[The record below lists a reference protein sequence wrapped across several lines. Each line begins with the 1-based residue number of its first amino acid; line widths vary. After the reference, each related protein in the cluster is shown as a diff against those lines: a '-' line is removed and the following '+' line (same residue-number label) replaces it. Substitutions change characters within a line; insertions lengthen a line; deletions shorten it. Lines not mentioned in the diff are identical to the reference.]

1 MPINPKLVRISR
13 LLDPVD
19 GRPDGAWVITYH
31 GQAFLTDIG
40 GGDPAPFAWHDQPH
54 GTVDGFEVTT
64 REDLAGALRV
74 NPALL
79 GFMQQADPTFPKPI
93 LSFREGPI
101 WDAQAIERW
110 LPTRQPLDARDR
122 SLPRS

>member
-1 MPINPKLVRISR
+1 MNTKRCLLPAFIS
-13 LLDPVD
+13 LLAVAVAASALAAASAPP
-19 GRPDGAWVITYH
+19 GRRAFPRTPGAD
-31 GQAFLTDIG
+31 ANSK
-40 GGDPAPFAWHDQPH
+40 
-54 GTVDGFEVTT
+54 
-64 REDLAGALRV
+64 AGALRV

-110 LPTRQPLDARDR
+110 IPTRQPLDARDR